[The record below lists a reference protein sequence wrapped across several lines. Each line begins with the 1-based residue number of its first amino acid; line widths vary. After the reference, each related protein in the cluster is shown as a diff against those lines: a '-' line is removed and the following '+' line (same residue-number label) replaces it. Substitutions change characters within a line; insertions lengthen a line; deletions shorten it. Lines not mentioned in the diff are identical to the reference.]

1 MVPQLPYV
9 TKREACRMFRFDTP
23 FAFLLLIIIPFF
35 IYIHFRK
42 TRKAGVRFSS
52 TQHAARVPV
61 SFRQKLSIVPFI
73 LRLCALLFFIIA
85 LARPQEGKEMVRDM
99 SRGVAI
105 EMVLD
110 RSSSMSVMKDIG
122 NKTYSRL
129 DIVKEAFEEFV
140 RGNKS
145 DLGGRPQDLIGMI
158 AFARYAD
165 TMCPLTLSH
174 GALLRFSESVK
185 IVVPGG
191 PEDGTSI
198 GDAIA
203 LAAARLKTAEA
214 TLAEQLEK
222 DESDYEIKSKV
233 IILLTDGEDTGI
245 GKRTPLEAAEI
256 AKEWGIKIYTIGLSG
271 RDWYVI
277 REDFFGRRREPVP
290 SRVDTVILEKLASS
304 TGGIFSI
311 AEDINSLRD
320 IYKEIDALEKSEIES
335 IRFLDYRELFIP
347 FAIAGLIVLII
358 ELLLSATIFRRI
370 P

>member
-1 MVPQLPYV
+1 
-9 TKREACRMFRFDTP
+9 MFRFDTP
-23 FAFLLLIIIPFF
+23 FAFSLLIIFPFL
-35 IYIHFRK
+35 IYMHLWKSRK
-42 TRKAGVRFSS
+42 TGVRFSS
-52 TQHAARVPV
+52 TQHTAGVPV
-61 SFRQKLSIVPFI
+61 SLRQKLSITPFI
-73 LRLCALLFFIIA
+73 LRLLALLFFIFA

-110 RSSSMSVMKDIG
+110 RSSSMTAMKDIG

-140 RGNKS
+140 RGNKD

-158 AFARYAD
+158 AFSRYAD

-185 IVVPGG
+185 TVVPGG

-198 GDAIA
+198 GDAVA
-203 LAAARLKTAEA
+203 LAAARLKTAEV
-214 TLAEQLEK
+214 TLAQQLKKE
-222 DESDYEIKSKV
+222 ESDYEIKSKV
-233 IILLTDGEDTGI
+233 IILLTDGEDTKI
-245 GKRTPLEAAEI
+245 GKRTPLEAAQI

-277 REDFFGRRREPVP
+277 QEDIFGRRRVPVQ
-290 SRVDTVILEKLASS
+290 SRVDTMILEKLSNS
-304 TGGIFSI
+304 TGGILRI

-335 IRFLDYRELFIP
+335 IRFLDYRELFVP
-347 FAIAGLIVLII
+347 FAIVGLILLVI
-358 ELLLSATIFRRI
+358 ELFLSATIFRRI

>member
-1 MVPQLPYV
+1 MLH
-9 TKREACRMFRFDTP
+9 FDAP
-23 FAFLLLIIIPFF
+23 LAFLLLLIFPFL
-35 IYIHFRK
+35 IYMHFRGKKK
-42 TRKAGVRFSS
+42 TGIRFSS

-61 SFRQKLSIVPFI
+61 SLRQRLSVIPFV
-73 LRLCALLFFIIA
+73 LRLLALLLFIIA
-85 LARPQEGKEMVRDM
+85 IARPQEGKEMVRDM

-110 RSSSMSVMKDIG
+110 RSSSMTLMKDIG
-122 NKTYSRL
+122 NKTYTRL

-140 RGNKS
+140 GGSGNGPS
-145 DLGGRPQDLIGMI
+145 GGSLAGRPQDLIGMI

-185 IVVPGG
+185 TVVPGG

-198 GDAIA
+198 GDAVA

-214 TLAEQLEK
+214 SLAEQLEN

-245 GKRTPLEAAEI
+245 GKRTPLEAAEL
-256 AKEWGIKIYTIGLSG
+256 AAEWGIKIYTIGLSG
-271 RDWYVI
+271 RDWYAI
-277 REDFFGRRREPVP
+277 QEDFFGRRRVPVP
-290 SRVDTVILEKLASS
+290 SRVDTSILKKMADE
-304 TGGIFSI
+304 TGGIFRI
-311 AEDINSLRD
+311 AEDLNSLKD
-320 IYKEIDALEKSEIES
+320 IYGEIDSLEKSEIES
-335 IRFLDYRELFIP
+335 IRFLDYRELFVP
-347 FAIAGLIVLII
+347 FALIALILLIA
-358 ELLLSATIFRRI
+358 EAALSATIWRRI